1 MEVRCGLYFE
11 HHWKENKRRTL
22 VICHIFF
29 TVTLLGAMF
38 IGREGV
44 PDSPERSPLLQV
56 GVERRFPAWVPSSL
70 GAVATGSPTSPSH
83 PLFSLSSN
91 PPFFVRAG

>member
-22 VICHIFF
+22 VICHIF

-70 GAVATGSPTSPSH
+70 GAVATGPRTSPSH
-83 PLFSLSSN
+83 SLFSLS
-91 PPFFVRAG
+91 